1 MIFARN
7 RAAYPHAMTV
17 KYRWKLL
24 RAGKFKLDGGSMF
37 GLVPRV
43 VWNKSV
49 PTDERGR
56 IDVQHNC
63 LLLERASSDPGDPP
77 GPKLVVVEVGSG
89 NKLDAK
95 SKDIFALEDR
105 SILDALQEEN
115 CRPEDV
121 DAVVV
126 THLHFDHAGGTVRDE
141 AGTLRLS
148 FPNATYH
155 LQRRHWKWAHQATDK
170 DRGSFRPDDFALLEK
185 SGQLH
190 LLEGGTELYSG
201 VNVFVSEGHTVGLQ
215 LVKLEA
221 GDQTVIFCGDLI
233 PTTAHLKPAWGSA
246 YDLYPLTI
254 IEEKKQLLAQAVEE
268 GWFLFLEH
276 DPAVAM
282 CTVTDDGHGQVVVD
296 RIVPL

>member
-1 MIFARN
+1 MPFELGHLRIHEVRDGTVALDGGAMFGVVPRPLWERHFPADARN
-7 RAAYPHAMTV
+7 RINLALRCMLV
-17 KYRWKLL
+17 VDGKRKILVDDGIGSRWDGRHRDLYGISHEGMGIDAEL
-24 RAGKFKLDGGSMF
+24 QRAGLTRDDITD
-37 GLVPRV
+37 V
-43 VWNKSV
+43 V
-49 PTDERGR
+49 
-56 IDVQHNC
+56 
-63 LLLERASSDPGDPP
+63 L
-77 GPKLVVVEVGSG
+77 
-89 NKLDAK
+89 
-95 SKDIFALEDR
+95 
-105 SILDALQEEN
+105 
-115 CRPEDV
+115 
-121 DAVVV
+121 

-185 SGQLH
+185 SGRLH
-190 LLEGGTELYSG
+190 LLEGGTELYPG
-201 VNVFVSEGHTVGLQ
+201 VNLFVSEGHTVGLQ

-221 GDQTVIFCGDLI
+221 GEQTIIFCGDLI
-233 PTTAHLKPAWGSA
+233 PTTAHLKPAWVSA
-246 YDLYPLTI
+246 YDLYPLTV

-276 DPAVAM
+276 DPAVSM